1 MAIRLLTV
9 SGKITEIQQ
18 AVMGFF
24 NGFGVLYALEILVLF
39 GVLFFVSKVLRDN
52 DATKLM
58 LIYWFMIFA
67 GGALQVFDGELMPK
81 PFLLIYVIVLSAV
94 MLIIFSVEVKKY
106 FWDVHVTKETP
117 KEKNGWRCGNRIT
130 SGNGA
135 LHYQHCKGL
144 AKHVEK
150 QRRGIDCALA
160 R

>member
-81 PFLLIYVIVLSAV
+81 PFLLIYIIVLSAV

-106 FWDVHVTKETP
+106 FWDVHASKENVTEKTADGSEVISKAET
-117 KEKNGWRCGNRIT
+117 ERCIGNIVK
-130 SGNGA
+130 A
-135 LHYQHCKGL
+135 L
-144 AKHVEK
+144 
-150 QRRGIDCALA
+150 QRCSMSDC
-160 R
+160 